1 MKILK
6 TLLLAIAIAAPAL
19 GAAAKDTL
27 TIGTTQFPSS
37 FHPNIDSML
46 AKSYI
51 LGMTRR
57 PLTMHSAKW
66 KLGCMLCETLPTLE
80 NGLARLETTPVQIQN
95 TSLTITA
102 SFGVAQINLANLK

>member
-1 MKILK
+1 MKLLK
-6 TLLLAIAIAAPAL
+6 FLVLAIAIALPAL

-27 TIGTTQFPSS
+27 SIGITQFPST

-57 PLTMHSAKW
+57 PLTMHSAAW
-66 KLGCMLCETLPTLE
+66 NLGCMLCETLPTLE
-80 NGLARLETTPVQIQN
+80 NGQAKLETTPDGKRGI
-95 TSLTITA
+95 
-102 SFGVAQINLANLK
+102 GVTYRLR